1 MHRLSWRNDTPAF
14 KAKPIPTA
22 VKGDTRFVFRA
33 SAFAV
38 FLDFL
43 PTVRHK
49 IWDIALECTLY

>member
-1 MHRLSWRNDTPAF
+1 LGRNDRPAF
-14 KAKPIPTA
+14 KAKPISAA
-22 VKGDTRFVFRA
+22 VKSDTRFVSRA

-43 PTVRHK
+43 PTVRLK